1 MRTNK
6 LTEKE
11 KEIIKS
17 FKITSTTSS
26 IVVAYKIK
34 NVNPST
40 KKLRTVTRTV
50 QINIDTSPTNNC
62 QMASI
67 RGFYS
72 LCSIFYNAK
81 IKKSAHKYHS
91 DYGKYYNLK
100 ENYGNIMR
108 ENGLITRLACLAGFA
123 QIFKKITAKRLFFI
137 DIPKNYISM
146 YYELHPYLFKK
157 RTAEREVHYISTNKS
172 KMMYS
177 VIEADKSKLEN
188 YYI

>member
-1 MRTNK
+1 MRPNK

-17 FKITSTTSS
+17 FKITNNNSAL
-26 IVVAYKIK
+26 VVAYKIT
-34 NVNPST
+34 NINPST
-40 KKLRTVTRTV
+40 KKLRTITRTL

-67 RGFYS
+67 RGFYA
-72 LCSIFYNAK
+72 LCSTFYSNK
-81 IKKSAHKYHS
+81 VPKHKYKYYNE
-91 DYGKYYNLK
+91 YGKYYKLK

-108 ENGLITRLACLAGFA
+108 ENARITRLACLTGFA
-123 QIFKKITAKRLFFI
+123 QIHKKITAKRLFFI
-137 DIPKNYISM
+137 DIPKNYVKM

-172 KMMYS
+172 NMMYS
-177 VIEADKSKLEN
+177 VIEIDKSKLEN
-188 YYI
+188 YI